1 MYDQIARYYDL
12 VHARLTADLPLVLN
26 LAAQA
31 GGPILELG
39 CGTGRLL
46 LPLAEAGHQVTGV
59 DNSEAMLARCR
70 AALEGETATSPRSV
84 QTAAYN
90 SHVTLVQADIMAL
103 DKAVGA
109 LSERFALAILSYN
122 TLMHLSH
129 NQVTGL
135 LRQLQPYLTEN
146 GRLFI
151 DVANPFLLIETADT
165 PQLTL
170 ENQFT
175 DPQNG
180 DYILQFATTRLDDV
194 AQICHVTWIFDASP
208 AAGGP
213 IQRHLSQMAY
223 HYFYPHELELALQ
236 AAGYHL
242 QHLWGSYDQ
251 TPFVEESE
259 RLLLLATCQHQ

>member
-46 LPLAEAGHQVTGV
+46 LPLAEDGHQVTGV

-70 AALEGETATSPRSV
+70 AVLEVETATSV
-84 QTAAYN
+84 QTAAH
-90 SHVTLVQADIMAL
+90 SRVTLVQADMMAL
-103 DKAVGA
+103 DKAVGT
-109 LSERFALAILSYN
+109 LSEPFALAILSYN

-129 NQVTGL
+129 NQVAGL
-135 LRQLQPYLTEN
+135 LRQLRPYLTEN

-151 DVANPFLLIETADT
+151 DVANPFMLIETAET
-165 PQLTL
+165 SHLTL

-180 DYILQFATTRLDDV
+180 DYILQFATTRLDDT

-213 IQRHLSQMAY
+213 IQRHLSQMDY

-236 AAGYHL
+236 TAGYHL